1 MDYREKIDAYRL
13 AKAPT
18 PEAIAWLE
26 ENVPKERP
34 RWRGEAKARH
44 VVEYLL
50 FRRNDSSLNLALAQ
64 YGTYAPVLRKIY
76 RAGDKAMQLAVMTN
90 VLVGPSEFFGPE
102 TALTQDD
109 IVGLIKGFPRT
120 KDHLKAYFENPYI
133 PREPL
138 EHILSREKEFAFID
152 DLTLC
157 HLVSYLSGNKI
168 LSELRDDTYLDGFAE
183 YRYNELFFALLTL
196 VGTVPTKQYWARV
209 LTPIVQKVHLP
220 FIPEELTAETI
231 NRWNIEKPTEE
242 ETLTDNDD
250 DVAAAESEERPKKR
264 TFDPQLS
271 ASFWLRHALAIRL
284 LRDGHGKTSESITP
298 DHDDKAIRL
307 AYFSA
312 CRPHKMFG
320 YFVEEKNFEYPNF
333 KYHKEHDEYL
343 NEDQRKVIAV
353 CNKYFSRDK
362 NDFVENVIR
371 NENFWRRRQEREFL
385 LTLAWDLAEDPH
397 SSMIVPNI
405 LRAYEARL
413 IKEKP
418 QLFKDDEFVD
428 TTQNASVDDLLRTV
442 IGDIGMINEKLE
454 DTQVSDLLE
463 HQKDLYREF
472 TDETQRRLDSLN
484 RQISNRLE
492 ESSVEYFLSSLSQ
505 RLSKIEEKIKRP
517 SWAVTVLLIVAAA
530 AIGAWLARQ

>member
-13 AKAPT
+13 AKAST
-18 PEAIAWLE
+18 PEAITWME
-26 ENVPKERP
+26 ENAPGERP
-34 RWRGEAKARH
+34 RWRGEGKARH

-64 YGTYAPVLRKIY
+64 YGTYAPVLRKLY
-76 RAGDKAMQLAVMTN
+76 RTGNKATQLAVMTN
-90 VLVGPSEFFGPE
+90 MLVGPSEFFGPE

-120 KDHLKAYFENPYI
+120 KDHLKAYFENPHI

-138 EHILSREKEFAFID
+138 EHILSREEEFAFID
-152 DLTLC
+152 DITLC

-168 LSELRDDTYLDGFAE
+168 LSVPRDDTYLDGFDK
-183 YRYNELFFALLTL
+183 YMYNRLFFALLKL
-196 VGTVPTKQYWARV
+196 VGTVPTEQYWAHV
-209 LTPIVQKVHLP
+209 LTPIVEKVHLP
-220 FIPEELTAETI
+220 FIPNELTIETV

-250 DVAAAESEERPKKR
+250 DVAADEGEEQLRKR

-271 ASFWLRHALAIRL
+271 GSFWLRHALAIRL

-312 CRPHKMFG
+312 CRPHEMFG
-320 YFVEEKNFEYPNF
+320 YFVDEKNFEYPNF
-333 KYHKEHDEYL
+333 KYHKDHDEYL
-343 NEDQRKVIAV
+343 NVDQRKIIDT
-353 CNKYFSRDK
+353 CNKYFDRDK
-362 NDFVENVIR
+362 NDFVEHVIR

-385 LTLAWDLAEDPH
+385 HTLSWDLAEDPH
-397 SSMIVPNI
+397 SSMDVPNT

-428 TTQNASVDDLLRTV
+428 TTQDASVDDLLRTV
-442 IGDIGMINEKLE
+442 IEDIGKINEKLE
-454 DTQVSDLLE
+454 DTQVGDLLE
-463 HQKDLYREF
+463 HQKDLYREII
-472 TDETQRRLDSLN
+472 DETQRRLDSLN
-484 RQISNRLE
+484 RQISNQLE

-505 RLSKIEEKIKRP
+505 RLLKIEEKIKRP
-517 SWAVTVLLIVAAA
+517 SWAVTVLLIAVAAA
-530 AIGAWLARQ
+530 ISAWLARQ